1 MLNTRRRDDP
11 ASDRGN
17 SLLAAALASKRTGP
31 GIFLFS
37 QECHLLFAN
46 KQALQFNQRL
56 SEAGR
61 CQTGQGLIAPSII
74 KFSEEV
80 SASLRLKP
88 EPKDWETYKPER
100 IAFAQ
105 PHSLLLRGI
114 EISKIR
120 SVLIPI
126 ETMREQ
132 QHAEPGFR
140 PLLFPLT
147 LSDTF
152 FSLSLSLSN
161 TLLPRHLRSFP
172 PRACGVNSSQRS
184 AGSIQEKAVSFQRSA
199 VSRQPSVNSR
209 QGSVISKQATAER
222 QRW

>member
-1 MLNTRRRDDP
+1 VLNTRRRDDP

-61 CQTGQGLIAPSII
+61 CQTAQGLIAPSIM
-74 KFSEEV
+74 KFCEEV

-88 EPKDWETYKPER
+88 EPKDWETYKLER

-114 EISKIR
+114 EISRIR

-140 PLLFPLT
+140 
-147 LSDTF
+147 
-152 FSLSLSLSN
+152 
-161 TLLPRHLRSFP
+161 
-172 PRACGVNSSQRS
+172 
-184 AGSIQEKAVSFQRSA
+184 SA
-199 VSRQPSVNSR
+199 VHL
-209 QGSVISKQATAER
+209 TER
-222 QRW
+222 QRTVLSCLARGMTNKEIANQIGLSEHTVRDPMKLLMRRTGTSTRTGLLARIGFKAASAAS

>member
-17 SLLAAALASKRTGP
+17 SLLGAALASKRTGP

-88 EPKDWETYKPER
+88 EPKDWETYKLER

-114 EISKIR
+114 EISRIR
-120 SVLIPI
+120 SVLILI

-140 PLLFPLT
+140 
-147 LSDTF
+147 
-152 FSLSLSLSN
+152 
-161 TLLPRHLRSFP
+161 
-172 PRACGVNSSQRS
+172 
-184 AGSIQEKAVSFQRSA
+184 SA
-199 VSRQPSVNSR
+199 VHL
-209 QGSVISKQATAER
+209 TER
-222 QRW
+222 QRTVLSCLARGMTNKEIANQIGLSEHTVRDPMKLLMRRAGTSTRTGLLARIGFKAASAAS